1 VDCAWNDAIRD
12 GVAQAFAKAVAKFA
26 KKDRPLQYLW
36 LEFVP
41 NAPMER
47 LWEPLYPKIRELLE
61 DMPILQTWEGRLF
74 KCPSELKI
82 LGPSTLHHDAPIFDD
97 LPDEQYLAREYD
109 KIDVLQEFGVEYIDW
124 VELLK
129 RLRADLIRVP
139 SKMRSLAPDDEWHV
153 SCAALLLQ
161 PFENPECKWEQQKL
175 ERMAIIPLL
184 RDQWTT
190 AVPIINFEHHCPL
203 PIYFP
208 STDGVPIPE
217 DLLLRLVEARA
228 ASVLKRAAL
237 FRKLGVQNCPK
248 QKVID
253 EIQFIHHLHP
263 EGALHSYV
271 PASHFKYLFH
281 FDTSPGLL
289 RNWLHVPTEAGCL
302 RRASGQLYFLSD
314 EEYHTQQLLADGCE
328 TKKNGPAAFI
338 RRKLVEFESPN
349 AHCQNLFWT
358 EWLGVVTGAR
368 YFPPLVEDP
377 SASQLSP
384 VMLAVL
390 EQSREKFVG
399 LLQAHWNTEYEST
412 ISKLPWISSKL
423 GECRV
428 SCESKAT
435 EQLRSTY
442 LPSNEIKMKAKE
454 LGVEKDFPFLKLP
467 VTLDGTN
474 YRYWRFLEDLGVGH
488 KLDLRFYK
496 LVLEKIRSSDSVTA
510 QNVAPVYRC
519 MANTARLEEQENLR

>member
-12 GVAQAFAKAVAKFA
+12 GVAQAFAKAVAKFT
-26 KKDRPLQYLW
+26 KKDHPLQYLW

-47 LWEPLYPKIRELLE
+47 LWEPLYPKIRELLK

-74 KCPSELKI
+74 KRPSELKI
-82 LGPSTLHHDAPIFDD
+82 LGPSTLHHGAPIFDD

-109 KIDVLQEFGVEYIDW
+109 KIDVLQEFGVEYIGW
-124 VELLK
+124 IELLK

-139 SKMRSLAPDDEWHV
+139 SKMRSLAPDDEWHA
-153 SCAALLLQ
+153 SCAAMLLQ
-161 PFENPECKWEQQKL
+161 PFEDPKRKRVQQRLEQ
-175 ERMAIIPLL
+175 MPIIPLL
-184 RDQWTT
+184 NGPWI
-190 AVPIINFEHHCPL
+190 AAPSINVGSHDS
-203 PIYFP
+203 IYFP
-208 STDGVPIPE
+208 STDSVPIPE
-217 DLLLRLVEARA
+217 DLSLRLVDARA

-248 QKVID
+248 QMVID
-253 EIQFIHHLHP
+253 EIRSLHKSYFKLKV
-263 EGALHSYV
+263 ALHSFV

-281 FDTSPGLL
+281 FDTGPGLL
-289 RNWLHVPTEAGCL
+289 RNWLLVPTEAGCL
-302 RRASGQLYFLSD
+302 RQASKQLYFLSD
-314 EEYHTQQLLADGCE
+314 EEYHTQKLLADGCE
-328 TKKNGPAAFI
+328 TKMNGPAAFV

-349 AHCQNLFWT
+349 ARCQNLFWT
-358 EWLGVVTGAR
+358 EWLREVTGAR

-510 QNVAPVYRC
+510 QNVAPLYRC